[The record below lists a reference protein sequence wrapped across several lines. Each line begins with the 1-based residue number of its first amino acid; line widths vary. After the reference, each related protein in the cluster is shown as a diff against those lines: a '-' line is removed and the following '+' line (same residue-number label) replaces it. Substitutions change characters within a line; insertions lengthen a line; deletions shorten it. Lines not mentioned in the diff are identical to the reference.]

1 MELVLLLC
9 FVATCSKGMCIKCCR
24 EVERFKFGVWSTTT
38 THEDADDDMNAD
50 DDVAM
55 VECTGVALVDDG
67 AATVISFP
75 KSEKAVV
82 FSHGCEVVAAANTS
96 YLQPAVKNY
105 QSVDAIIKPDI
116 MFQVTGA
123 HRHPCKQKGL
133 HDVLKLL

>member
-38 THEDADDDMNAD
+38 TRMMMMMISWKN
-50 DDVAM
+50 VLVWRWSTM
-55 VECTGVALVDDG
+55 VPQL
-67 AATVISFP
+67 SFP
-75 KSEKAVV
+75 FRNPRKLS
-82 FSHGCEVVAAANTS
+82 SHGCEVVAAANTS